1 MAKRVIATRIQFD
14 LFQPQR
20 PELNL
25 PSEIRQKV
33 IRLLAQLL
41 RRHAAKTGNQ
51 GHVGEANH
59 E

>member
-1 MAKRVIATRIQFD
+1 MPKKIIATRIQFD
-14 LFQPQR
+14 LFPPQR

-41 RRHAAKTGNQ
+41 RRHAKTCNQ